1 MEQKVLQW
9 IKQNDLIPKNSNVA
23 VGVSGGP
30 DSLSLLHFLH
40 HYRKQLNI
48 KVSAITIDHQLRSD
62 ISLEDVKFVEAFCEA
77 LNIPCYSRSVSV
89 PKYQKK
95 HALGTQMAAR
105 ALRYQAFAEVMQ
117 EQNMSKL
124 ALGHHADDQ
133 IETVVMQV
141 TKTTNLHNL
150 TGIPVRRPLP
160 FGEVVRPFLSITK
173 QDIYRYGKKHNLTFR
188 FDESNLEHT
197 YMRNRIRQEVIP
209 ALEEE
214 NPNLATTMLQL
225 VQHLK
230 EDESFMMNEAK
241 RLFTELIQTDASSGE
256 VRFSA
261 QQFSAYPVSLQRR
274 LYRITLDYLYEVIPE
289 QITYKQEK
297 SFLDL
302 LIQTG
307 QKQLDFPGGCRIY
320 KTYDEVVCTFSDN
333 EVEMETP
340 AEKLIHEVPNQVK
353 LPNGDLLFVR
363 ELTDSMVQKAPES
376 PHLFILPESFIKFPL
391 TVRTRCPG
399 DRMRY
404 EGLEGSKKIKDIFID
419 EKVTQRRRKQWPILT
434 NQSGTILWVV
444 GLRKFPFQYANDGRY
459 LLFEYKEQD
468 V

>member
-9 IKQNDLIPKNSNVA
+9 IKQNELIPRNSNVA

-40 HYRKQLNI
+40 HYRKQLHI

-62 ISLEDVKFVEAFCEA
+62 TSEEDIQFVEAFCEA
-77 LNIPCYSRSVSV
+77 FNIPCYSRSVSV

-95 HALGTQMAAR
+95 YSLGTQVAAR
-105 ALRYQAFAEVMQ
+105 TLRYQAFAEVMQ
-117 EQNMSKL
+117 EQNMNQL

-141 TKTTNLHNL
+141 TKTTSLHNL
-150 TGIPVRRPLP
+150 TGIPIRRPLS
-160 FGEVVRPFLSITK
+160 FGEVVRPFLPITK
-173 QDIYRYGKKHNLTFR
+173 KDIYRYGEKHNLTFR
-188 FDESNLEHT
+188 LDESNLEDT

-214 NPNLATTMLQL
+214 NPNLASTILQL

-230 EDESFMMNEAK
+230 EDESFIMNEAK
-241 RLFTELIQTDASSGE
+241 RLFTEVIQTDASSLE
-256 VRFSA
+256 IRFSA

-274 LYRITLDYLYEVIPE
+274 LFRIILDYLYEVIPE

-302 LIQTG
+302 LTQTG
-307 QKQLDFPGGCRIY
+307 QKQLNFPAGCRIY
-320 KTYDEVVCTFSDN
+320 KTYDEVVCTFSD
-333 EVEMETP
+333 VEEEIKRP
-340 AEKLIHEVPNQVK
+340 AEKLIHEVPSQVK
-353 LPNGDLLFVR
+353 LPNDGRLFVR
-363 ELTDSMVQKAPES
+363 QLNDSRVEKMPEDK
-376 PHLFILPESFIKFPL
+376 HQFILPESFIKFPL
-391 TVRTRCPG
+391 TVRTRRPG
-399 DRMRY
+399 DRMCY
-404 EGLEGSKKIKDIFID
+404 EGLPGSKKIKDIFID
-419 EKVTQRRRKQWPILT
+419 EKVTQKRRNQWPIVI
-434 NQSGTILWVV
+434 NQSGTILWVI
-444 GLRKFPFQYANDGRY
+444 GLRKYPFQYANDGRY
-459 LLFEYKEQD
+459 LLFEYKDQD